1 MGEAIFLGTLLPLIF
16 MTILLK
22 GENRLL
28 MIFFIWG
35 LLAFALSLFV
45 NNFLVGNSFVTI
57 KELSVSWA
65 PIVEEFTKAL
75 PLLYFLFTSKDRRIP
90 IVYYGI
96 AAGVGFA
103 IQENYI
109 YILEHLGED
118 QSPIPFILSR
128 CFTSCLIHGIT
139 TGMMGYGLMLVRKL
153 KELVWPM
160 LFGLYTLAVTIHALY
175 NLYISTHY
183 QYIGMI
189 MPLLLYLLGYTV
201 LKINDEPE
209 KEIVLAKSEI
219 PSGVEKAG

>member
-1 MGEAIFLGTLLPLIF
+1 
-16 MTILLK
+16 
-22 GENRLL
+22 
-28 MIFFIWG
+28 
-35 LLAFALSLFV
+35 
-45 NNFLVGNSFVTI
+45 
-57 KELSVSWA
+57 
-65 PIVEEFTKAL
+65 
-75 PLLYFLFTSKDRRIP
+75 
-90 IVYYGI
+90 
-96 AAGVGFA
+96 
-103 IQENYI
+103 
-109 YILEHLGED
+109 
-118 QSPIPFILSR
+118 
-128 CFTSCLIHGIT
+128 
-139 TGMMGYGLMLVRKL
+139 MGYGLMLVRKL

>member
-1 MGEAIFLGTLLPLIF
+1 MPLLCLI
-16 MTILLK
+16 ILLK

-28 MIFFIWG
+28 MLFFTWG
-35 LLAFALSLFV
+35 LIAFAISLFV
-45 NNFLVGNSFVTI
+45 NNFLVRNSFVTI
-57 KELSVSWA
+57 QELSISWA
-65 PIVEEFTKAL
+65 PIIEELTKAL
-75 PLLYFLFTSKDRRIP
+75 PLLYFCFNSKDRRIP

-96 AAGVGFA
+96 AVGVGFA

-109 YILEHLGED
+109 YIFEHLDEN
-118 QSPIPFILSR
+118 QSPVLFTLSR

-139 TGMMGYGLMLVRKL
+139 TGMIGYGLMLVRKL
-153 KELVWPM
+153 KEMIWPM

-209 KEIVLAKSEI
+209 KEMKDL
-219 PSGVEKAG
+219 P